1 MHWINF
7 HIKHTAASQC
17 SIIHLAVW
25 AMRKDFHVSTFFP
38 IHAEMQSCADTE
50 WKMGIMGWVWLLV
63 PLRVC
68 GYHGNG
74 EENLRVVE

>member
-25 AMRKDFHVSTFFP
+25 TMRKDLHIIFSTLHV
-38 IHAEMQSCADTE
+38 EMQSCADTE
-50 WKMGIMGWVWLLV
+50 WKMGVASFL
-63 PLRVC
+63 LRVC
-68 GYHGNG
+68 GYHGKG
-74 EENLRVVE
+74 GTA